1 MGCFEI
7 TDKYENCVNKI
18 SDLRIMVK
26 NVRKRKLDEKEREK
40 MLKKIDDD
48 KVNIMKQIKILN
60 IETFEPDDQI
70 KLEYINEQFQM
81 CLSEIEQLNIIYNF
95 NDIKNDNINNNEEK
109 EKN

>member
-18 SDLRIMVK
+18 SDLRTIVK

-40 MLKKIDDD
+40 ILKNIEDEKF
-48 KVNIMKQIKILN
+48 KIMKEIKVLN

-70 KLEYINEQFQM
+70 KFEYINEQFQL

-95 NDIKNDNINNNEEK
+95 NDVKNDINNNEEK

>member
-18 SDLRIMVK
+18 SDLRTIVK
-26 NVRKRKLDEKEREK
+26 NVRKTKLDEKEREK
-40 MLKKIDDD
+40 ILKNIEDEKF
-48 KVNIMKQIKILN
+48 KIMKEIKVIN

-70 KLEYINEQFQM
+70 KLEFINEQFQM

-95 NDIKNDNINNNEEK
+95 NDVKNDNINNNEEK

>member
-48 KVNIMKQIKILN
+48 KFNIMKQIKLLN

-70 KLEYINEQFQM
+70 KFEYLNEQFQL
-81 CLSEIEQLNIIYNF
+81 CLSEIDQLNVVFNF
-95 NDIKNDNINNNEEK
+95 NDLKK
-109 EKN
+109 

>member
-18 SDLRIMVK
+18 SDLRTIVK
-26 NVRKRKLDEKEREK
+26 NVRKTKLDEKEREK
-40 MLKKIDDD
+40 ILKNIEDEKF
-48 KVNIMKQIKILN
+48 KIMKEIKVLN

-70 KLEYINEQFQM
+70 KFEYINEQFQL

-95 NDIKNDNINNNEEK
+95 NDVKNYNINNNEEK

>member
-18 SDLRIMVK
+18 TNLRTIVK

-40 MLKKIDDD
+40 ILKNIEDEKF
-48 KVNIMKQIKILN
+48 KIMKEIKVLN

-70 KLEYINEQFQM
+70 KFAYINEQFQL

-95 NDIKNDNINNNEEK
+95 NDVKNDNINNNEEK